1 MKWIIGLMIVLW
13 AGVVQA
19 DYAVSSYTTIAN
31 KDGTLTVT
39 IILKPT
45 TVVTPVPT
53 PAPAPVPDPVPVVP
67 GGGGQVPDFG
77 K

>member
-1 MKWIIGLMIVLW
+1 MKKWIVLLIVLW

-53 PAPAPVPDPVPVVP
+53 PVPTPIPDPVPVVP